1 MAEKCYI
8 NPEVLRAMLIQIEV
22 FRSATH
28 VLTGRATDVQQTAVP
43 ISIVQSSSSF

>member
-1 MAEKCYI
+1 MAEKVYI
-8 NPEVLRAMLIQIEV
+8 NAEDLRAMLIQTEV

-28 VLTGRATDVQQTAVP
+28 VFTGRGTGVQQTAVP